1 MVGVSK
7 KAERGTME
15 GGNQFSDLHASDG
28 VPDGGREG
36 GVATETGKTE
46 TSGLGHW
53 VAPSAGGTGRS

>member
-28 VPDGGREG
+28 VPVGGREG
-36 GVATETGKTE
+36 GVATETGKTY
-46 TSGLGHW
+46 GLGHW
-53 VAPSAGGTGRS
+53 VAPSAGETGRS